1 MAQTHALA
9 YHVEKY
15 KDGQGN
21 ERETKEHTD
30 TGHQTSMD
38 A

>member
-15 KDGQGN
+15 KDGEEQAN
-21 ERETKEHTD
+21 NNNH
-30 TGHQTSMD
+30 HSTSMD
-38 A
+38 ANN